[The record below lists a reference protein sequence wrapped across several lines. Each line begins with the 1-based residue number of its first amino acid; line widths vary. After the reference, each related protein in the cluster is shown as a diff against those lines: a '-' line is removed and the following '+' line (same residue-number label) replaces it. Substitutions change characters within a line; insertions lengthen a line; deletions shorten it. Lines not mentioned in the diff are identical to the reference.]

1 MVRVAG
7 LIMPARASGLV
18 FVNGDGA
25 RPKPQDTGRVHT
37 YLSNEGEKMSKG
49 FTLIELL
56 VAIMIVGILSAVAV
70 SSYQD
75 YTLRAQRADA
85 KAVLLEV
92 AGWMERNYTAT
103 GAYDV
108 DPAGTAI
115 AAPPITQAP
124 KVGSAR
130 YNVSFSAIAGQAYTV
145 QAVPT
150 GTDAECGTFTLN
162 HQGVQAQSGS
172 GTVADCWQR

>member
-1 MVRVAG
+1 M
-7 LIMPARASGLV
+7 
-18 FVNGDGA
+18 N
-25 RPKPQDTGRVHT
+25 
-37 YLSNEGEKMSKG
+37 KG

-103 GAYDV
+103 GSYSV
-108 DPAGTAI
+108 NPAGTAI
-115 AAPPITQAP
+115 TVPPITASP
-124 KVGSAR
+124 KTGTAR
-130 YNVSFSAIAGQAYTV
+130 YAVSFTADPTATAFTV
-145 QAVPT
+145 QAVPA
-150 GTDAECGTFTLN
+150 GGWADAECGTLTLN
-162 HQGVQAQSGS
+162 QQGTQTES
-172 GTVADCWQR
+172 GTGTLADCWQR

>member
-1 MVRVAG
+1 
-7 LIMPARASGLV
+7 
-18 FVNGDGA
+18 
-25 RPKPQDTGRVHT
+25 
-37 YLSNEGEKMSKG
+37 MSKG

-103 GAYDV
+103 GAYNV
-108 DPAGTAI
+108 SPAGVAI
-115 AAPPITQAP
+115 GVSDSPIAQSP
-124 KVGSAR
+124 KSGTAR
-130 YNVSFSAIAGQAYTV
+130 YNVSFTAAPSATAFEVRAAPADGWA
-145 QAVPT
+145 
-150 GTDAECGTFTLN
+150 DAQCGTLTLN
-162 HQGVQAQSGS
+162 NQGVQGASGAAD
-172 GTVADCWQR
+172 TAAKVADCWQR

>member
-1 MVRVAG
+1 
-7 LIMPARASGLV
+7 
-18 FVNGDGA
+18 
-25 RPKPQDTGRVHT
+25 
-37 YLSNEGEKMSKG
+37 MSKG

-85 KAVLLEV
+85 KTVLMEV

-103 GAYDV
+103 GAYNV

-115 AAPPITQAP
+115 ATPPITQAP
-124 KVGSAR
+124 KEGTAR
-130 YNVSFSAIAGQAYTV
+130 YNVSFSAIAGQSFTV

-150 GTDAECGTFTLN
+150 GSDSECGTLTLSN
-162 HQGVQAQSGS
+162 QGVQTESGS
-172 GTVADCWQR
+172 GSVADCWQR

>member
-1 MVRVAG
+1 M
-7 LIMPARASGLV
+7 
-18 FVNGDGA
+18 N
-25 RPKPQDTGRVHT
+25 
-37 YLSNEGEKMSKG
+37 KG

-103 GAYDV
+103 GSYSANPTGGADITV
-108 DPAGTAI
+108 
-115 AAPPITQAP
+115 PPITQSP
-124 KVGSAR
+124 RLPSTAR
-130 YNVSFSAIAGQAYTV
+130 YTVDFSNAAGTAQSNPTATAFTV
-145 QAVPT
+145 RAVPAT
-150 GTDAECGTFTLN
+150 ADATCGTLFLN
-162 HQGVQAQSGS
+162 NQGTQGS
-172 GTVADCWQR
+172 TVANAAPDCWQR

>member
-1 MVRVAG
+1 
-7 LIMPARASGLV
+7 
-18 FVNGDGA
+18 
-25 RPKPQDTGRVHT
+25 
-37 YLSNEGEKMSKG
+37 MSKG

-75 YTLRAQRADA
+75 YTRRAQRADA

-103 GAYDV
+103 GLYNV
-108 DPAGTAI
+108 DPAGAAI
-115 AAPPITQAP
+115 AATPITQSP
-124 KVGSAR
+124 KDGTAR
-130 YNVSFSAIAGQAYTV
+130 YAISFSAIAAQSFTA
-145 QAVPT
+145 QAVPAT
-150 GTDAECGTFTLN
+150 ADAECGTLTLDN
-162 HQGVQAQSGS
+162 LGVQTESGT